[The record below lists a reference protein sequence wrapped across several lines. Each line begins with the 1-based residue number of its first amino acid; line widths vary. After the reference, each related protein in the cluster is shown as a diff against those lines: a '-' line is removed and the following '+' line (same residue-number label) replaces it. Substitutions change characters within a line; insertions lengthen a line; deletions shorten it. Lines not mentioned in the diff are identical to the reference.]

1 MRETYGGSDSLGSI
15 LQSSQIGAGEN
26 VEKNDLLYLCGLSGK
41 GHKVGI
47 TDYAAIGALTYG
59 TAQTN
64 AASGQIIAQ
73 TSLDASWTDFNAVR
87 PPVVAKTDGNI
98 FAVCCNSGGVGIKL
112 NKLSVK
118 GSLINSVVVAASGG
132 SKSHAAFEL
141 SNGNIAVV
149 YEIVSGTADIYIAI
163 YDEFLVEVKAPT
175 MVASSPAASYY
186 FGATQLS
193 VGGFAILYQD
203 LSSPL
208 LSKIAVFDNTGTA
221 TVAAFTVWTRTGSSQ
236 KQYHVLAELSNGDL
250 AFAIS
255 STNTVSGM
263 GLNYGVFTTA
273 GVQVLA
279 ATQLSAVS
287 IATHPV
293 MSVGVGYFAI
303 ARADGTDQKAWVI
316 NNAGAVQGSAFSSAT
331 TAGSPVAVV
340 GCKIAVLSDGT
351 DFYLI
356 WHRSSDSKCVLTKL
370 PIAGT
375 GYVTTVITT
384 SVTQYDF
391 FVSAYYKDGYIVAA
405 SMSGTASNVSPTL
418 WVVDVSRCRLIDVDG
433 TSFGAV
439 PGAQNSAN
447 LAIIDGKD
455 RAFISSYSYNN
466 VASTN
471 LCAGKWAST
480 VVLGVCVDSAA
491 KNSSVAIASKSGAYK
506 INSINGSPNKSFD
519 MTSNAMIGSKGL
531 IVAGGA
537 VTFV

>member
-208 LSKIAVFDNTGTA
+208 LSKIAVFDNT
-221 TVAAFTVWTRTGSSQ
+221 R
-236 KQYHVLAELSNGDL
+236 
-250 AFAIS
+250 
-255 STNTVSGM
+255 
-263 GLNYGVFTTA
+263 
-273 GVQVLA
+273 
-279 ATQLSAVS
+279 
-287 IATHPV
+287 
-293 MSVGVGYFAI
+293 
-303 ARADGTDQKAWVI
+303 
-316 NNAGAVQGSAFSSAT
+316 
-331 TAGSPVAVV
+331 
-340 GCKIAVLSDGT
+340 
-351 DFYLI
+351 
-356 WHRSSDSKCVLTKL
+356 CV
-370 PIAGT
+370 
-375 GYVTTVITT
+375 
-384 SVTQYDF
+384 
-391 FVSAYYKDGYIVAA
+391 
-405 SMSGTASNVSPTL
+405 
-418 WVVDVSRCRLIDVDG
+418 
-433 TSFGAV
+433 
-439 PGAQNSAN
+439 
-447 LAIIDGKD
+447 
-455 RAFISSYSYNN
+455 
-466 VASTN
+466 
-471 LCAGKWAST
+471 
-480 VVLGVCVDSAA
+480 
-491 KNSSVAIASKSGAYK
+491 
-506 INSINGSPNKSFD
+506 
-519 MTSNAMIGSKGL
+519 
-531 IVAGGA
+531 
-537 VTFV
+537 

>member
-1 MRETYGGSDSLGSI
+1 
-15 LQSSQIGAGEN
+15 
-26 VEKNDLLYLCGLSGK
+26 
-41 GHKVGI
+41 
-47 TDYAAIGALTYG
+47 
-59 TAQTN
+59 
-64 AASGQIIAQ
+64 
-73 TSLDASWTDFNAVR
+73 
-87 PPVVAKTDGNI
+87 
-98 FAVCCNSGGVGIKL
+98 
-112 NKLSVK
+112 
-118 GSLINSVVVAASGG
+118 
-132 SKSHAAFEL
+132 
-141 SNGNIAVV
+141 
-149 YEIVSGTADIYIAI
+149 
-163 YDEFLVEVKAPT
+163 
-175 MVASSPAASYY
+175 
-186 FGATQLS
+186 
-193 VGGFAILYQD
+193 
-203 LSSPL
+203 
-208 LSKIAVFDNTGTA
+208 
-221 TVAAFTVWTRTGSSQ
+221 
-236 KQYHVLAELSNGDL
+236 
-250 AFAIS
+250 
-255 STNTVSGM
+255 
-263 GLNYGVFTTA
+263 
-273 GVQVLA
+273 
-279 ATQLSAVS
+279 
-287 IATHPV
+287 
-293 MSVGVGYFAI
+293 
-303 ARADGTDQKAWVI
+303 
-316 NNAGAVQGSAFSSAT
+316 
-331 TAGSPVAVV
+331 
-340 GCKIAVLSDGT
+340 
-351 DFYLI
+351 
-356 WHRSSDSKCVLTKL
+356 SKCVLTKL

-418 WVVDVSRCRLIDVDG
+418 WVVDVSRRRLIDVDG